1 MISKIVKTTTTG
13 RLKPCRRFLRSRVG
27 TIQNPAIIKKRDKY
41 WIKIGSR
48 LFRVY
53 FDNEELI
60 DESLSGIWSVEGA
73 EILKKRRRILIKLYL
88 SREVKVED
96 KPKTIIRLSRR
107 GNKIKATAFKGKK
120 VVDSETFK
128 YSRKL
133 ADKIIKYAGNFKRPI
148 IVSKENIPTLSAK
161 AGLRGI
167 EVTSSYMVKERS
179 LKPVLACLLILFSM
193 VAMAVVYN
201 ASYGIATITVQKK
214 VDVNVSLKNNVIIWV
229 PGIGTKYIGDV
240 NVTVYGSPTN
250 YSLTLQLANLNAP
263 VGCRFIAVQVYDG
276 ANLIGIISPLTPS
289 LIINEYN
296 AGSKTYQLKL
306 YYVAFR
312 PCEVNIL
319 IQATVELI

>member
-1 MISKIVKTTTTG
+1 MIKNIKTTTTG
-13 RLKPCRRFLRSRVG
+13 RLKFRKRFRCR
-27 TIQNPAIIKKRDKY
+27 IK
-41 WIKIGSR
+41 
-48 LFRVY
+48 
-53 FDNEELI
+53 
-60 DESLSGIWSVEGA
+60 
-73 EILKKRRRILIKLYL
+73 
-88 SREVKVED
+88 
-96 KPKTIIRLSRR
+96 
-107 GNKIKATAFKGKK
+107 
-120 VVDSETFK
+120 
-128 YSRKL
+128 
-133 ADKIIKYAGNFKRPI
+133 
-148 IVSKENIPTLSAK
+148 SAK

-167 EVTSSYMVKERS
+167 EVTSSYTVKERS
-179 LKPVLACLLILFSM
+179 LKPVFACLLILFSM
-193 VAMAVVYN
+193 VAMAVVYK

-214 VDVNVSLKNNVIIWV
+214 IDVNVSLKNNVIIWV
-229 PGIGTKYIGDV
+229 PGMGTKYIGDV